1 MLDIV
6 FLILTHMFV
15 ACLFW
20 AIGYDQGRH
29 MGKRLEHFK
38 QFEEAWDK
46 AKMEAI
52 EEVWGGK
59 G

>member
-6 FLILTHMFV
+6 VLIFTHMFV

-20 AIGYDQGRH
+20 AIGYDQGRD

-38 QFEEAWDK
+38 QFDEAWDK

-52 EEVWGGK
+52 EKVWGGK
-59 G
+59 